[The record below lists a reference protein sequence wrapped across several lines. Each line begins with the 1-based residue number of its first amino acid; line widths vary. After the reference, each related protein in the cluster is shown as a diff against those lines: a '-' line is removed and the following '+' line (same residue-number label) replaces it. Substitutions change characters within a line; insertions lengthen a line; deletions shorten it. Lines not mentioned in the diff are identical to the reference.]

1 MNAHLFDVNMF
12 DSFRMNSFF
21 YGNPNEDDGVAQQI
35 IPMECAEL
43 NPFID
48 FRSSTFRISADKER
62 TLRQA
67 LGNTDNMFQ
76 KNCFVY
82 TFEASFFGYQ
92 KGGKGG

>member
-1 MNAHLFDVNMF
+1 
-12 DSFRMNSFF
+12 
-21 YGNPNEDDGVAQQI
+21 
-35 IPMECAEL
+35 MECAEL

-67 LGNTDNMFQ
+67 LGNSYNMSQ